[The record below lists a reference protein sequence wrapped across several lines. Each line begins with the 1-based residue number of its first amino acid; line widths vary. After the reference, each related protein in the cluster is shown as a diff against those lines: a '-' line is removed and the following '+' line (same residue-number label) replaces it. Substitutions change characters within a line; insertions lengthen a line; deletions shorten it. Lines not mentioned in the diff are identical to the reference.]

1 MDLRWPDV
9 IVHSSL
15 VGWKCKK
22 RVVRRLDKLEIG
34 VDPLVG
40 GWIFVSAFLDKF
52 IRLLRSAP
60 GEQ

>member
-40 GWIFVSAFLDKF
+40 G
-52 IRLLRSAP
+52 
-60 GEQ
+60 